1 MTVSVVLHDLE
12 RLKQLYVA
20 GFHDT
25 FLDNALRKIIDHQIA
40 RDEVDL
46 RRMDEELVQ
55 FEQQYG
61 LTSDEF
67 WERFQAGQM
76 ADTADFMEWNAFCK
90 MRQRIMARLSI
101 LRGEGADE

>member
-1 MTVSVVLHDLE
+1 M
-12 RLKQLYVA
+12 
-20 GFHDT
+20 
-25 FLDNALRKIIDHQIA
+25 RKIIDHQIA

>member
-1 MTVSVVLHDLE
+1 MTVLVALYDLE

-20 GFHDT
+20 GFNDT
-25 FLDNALRKIIDHQIA
+25 FLDSALRKIVDHQIA
-40 RDEVDL
+40 RDEADL
-46 RRMDEELVQ
+46 RRVNEELTQ

-67 WERFQAGQM
+67 WERFQAGHV

-90 MRQRIMARLSI
+90 MRRRIMARLSI
-101 LRGEGADE
+101 LRGEDADE